1 MSKRELPASIR
12 KFVDAQ
18 TTVDVERVPDATGPA
33 VFPYSEYWRRAI
45 AGMLLSGRI
54 KPKVDGAPNRTDLN
68 RICKEAN
75 FNPHLVERYCEFLVH
90 AQIVEPARRR
100 EYQPGPHAQAF
111 WNREVDGLSAASRR
125 AFLEFVSK
133 LTGRT
138 WRPTFAV
145 SSHLDAFVGAFALAF
160 AGKAIREDK
169 LNKALS
175 EFAALPERDL
185 HQLATS
191 VDPDID
197 ACDCHWESWL
207 DRTGQ
212 DAITQAMY
220 LCDWAYGATYRKRDW
235 IYVSDV
241 AQVMLGLQEPP
252 RAEPAVTEF
261 RVLPNLCIFAGSDL
275 PPEKLVLL
283 FRCCRIKRIDRVLEF
298 QLNPRWLAE
307 APSNGKPPDELL
319 ADVLKELEPLPATVA
334 SVLGAKS
341 ATGEVRIRGC
351 SAVVKPESPEVL
363 DAIRKHGR
371 LKGYLEAG
379 APPGYLLIK
388 SHSSPNNFVGR
399 CQELGFTVKTL

>member
-12 KFVDAQ
+12 TFVDAQ
-18 TTVDVERVPDATGPA
+18 ITVDVERIRDVAGPV

-45 AGMLLSGRI
+45 AGILLSGRI
-54 KPKVDGAPNRTDLN
+54 KPKTDAAPNRTDLN
-68 RICKEAN
+68 RVCKEAN
-75 FNPHLVERYCEFLVH
+75 FNQHLFERFSGFLLH
-90 AQIVEPARRR
+90 AQVVESTRRR
-100 EYQPGPHAQAF
+100 EYQPGPHAQVF
-111 WNREVDGLSAASRR
+111 WNREVEGLRIASRR
-125 AFLEFVSK
+125 AFFEFVTK
-133 LTGRT
+133 FNGPT
-138 WRPTFAV
+138 WRPTFAS

-160 AGKAIREDK
+160 AGRAIREDK

-185 HQLATS
+185 HRIAKR

-197 ACDCHWESWL
+197 PCDCHWESWL

-220 LCDWAYGATYRKRDW
+220 LCDWAYGTTYRKRDW

-252 RAEPAVTEF
+252 LAQPAVMEF

-275 PPEKLVLL
+275 PPEKLVPL
-283 FRCCRIKRIDRVLEF
+283 FRCCKIKRIDRVLEF
-298 QLNPRWLAE
+298 QLNPKQLAE
-307 APSNGKPPDELL
+307 TSSNGKAPGELL

-334 SVLGAKS
+334 NVLGAKS
-341 ATGEVRIRGC
+341 TTGEVRIRGC
-351 SAVVKPESPEVL
+351 SAIVKPESPEVL
-363 DAIRKHGR
+363 ETIRKHGR

-388 SHSSPNNFVGR
+388 SHSNPHNFVQR
-399 CQELGFTVKTL
+399 CQESGFTVKTL